1 MLLSRHE
8 PVPRAASHLNPNSHP
23 SLNSSPTTMSKNN
36 NWVPLE
42 SNPEWSEKA
51 GLQTKVTQF
60 SDVYGLD
67 NELLGMVPQPV
78 KAVVLLFPISEQL
91 EAKRRA
97 EDEKIKTQ
105 GPAKVDPT
113 VMWIKQTIPN
123 ACGTIGLL
131 HAIANSDATIT
142 PESPL
147 AKFIDAARDLTPA
160 QRAELLENTSL
171 FADIH
176 AEAAQSGQSAVPTD
190 LDTNLHFT
198 CFVKAPAVR
207 VDDATQTGNAGEA
220 EGVAPSGYRV
230 LELDGRREGIVDR
243 GECKDCCM
251 YDVAQLVKDNYM
263 AAAASMEFSMMAFG
277 PPPDW

>member
-1 MLLSRHE
+1 M
-8 PVPRAASHLNPNSHP
+8 
-23 SLNSSPTTMSKNN
+23 PT

-42 SNPEWSEKA
+42 SNPEVMNSWAEKA
-51 GLQTKVTQF
+51 GLVTKLTQF

-78 KAVVLLFPISEQL
+78 KAVLLLFPISDQL
-91 EAKRRA
+91 EAKRRE
-97 EDEKIKTQ
+97 EDEKIRTH
-105 GPAKVDPT
+105 GPPKVDPT
-113 VMWIKQTIPN
+113 VMWIKQTISN

-131 HAIANSDATIT
+131 HAITNSDVTIV

-147 AKFIDAARDLTPA
+147 AKFIDEAREKTPA
-160 QRAELLENTSL
+160 ERAELLEKTSL

-176 AEAAQSGQSAVPTD
+176 SEAAQSGQSAVPTN

-207 VDDATQTGNAGEA
+207 VDDASPAGNAGST
-220 EGVAPSGYRV
+220 EGVAPSGFRV

-243 GECKDCCM
+243 GECKDLLH
-251 YDVAQLVKDNYM
+251 DVAQIVKDNYM

>member
-1 MLLSRHE
+1 MG
-8 PVPRAASHLNPNSHP
+8 
-23 SLNSSPTTMSKNN
+23 N

-42 SNPEWSEKA
+42 SNPEVMNSWAEKA
-51 GLQTKVTQF
+51 GLATKLTQF

-67 NELLGMVPQPV
+67 SELLGMVPQPV
-78 KAVVLLFPISEQL
+78 KAVLLLFPINDAL
-91 EAKRRA
+91 EAKRRE
-97 EDEKIKTQ
+97 EDEKIRTQ

-113 VMWIKQTIPN
+113 VMWIKQTISN

-131 HAIANSDATIT
+131 HAITNSDVTIA

-147 AKFIDAARDLTPA
+147 AKFIDEAREKTPA
-160 QRAELLENTSL
+160 ERAELLEKTSL

-176 AEAAQSGQSAVPTD
+176 SEAAQGGQSAVPTN

-207 VDDATQTGNAGEA
+207 ADDASPGAA
-220 EGVAPSGYRV
+220 EGVPPSGFRV

-243 GECKDCCM
+243 GECKDLLH
-251 YDVAQLVKDNYM
+251 DVAQIVKDNYM

-277 PPPDW
+277 PPPEW